1 MLATLS
7 LYLDD
12 FLGFLIFASFF
23 LIPIVLVI
31 IVFIDSRKLESR
43 GVSISPVVSSL
54 IVFISSLILAVI
66 SNFEFWIFKDYV
78 IRSIMSL
85 IPGLIYLLIRNF
97 KHKKTE
103 EKLNISLNKK
113 PRSIV
118 QLILIIV
125 VPILLLFLAMVY
137 LMRNFQL

>member
-1 MLATLS
+1 
-7 LYLDD
+7 
-12 FLGFLIFASFF
+12 
-23 LIPIVLVI
+23 
-31 IVFIDSRKLESR
+31 
-43 GVSISPVVSSL
+43 VVSSL